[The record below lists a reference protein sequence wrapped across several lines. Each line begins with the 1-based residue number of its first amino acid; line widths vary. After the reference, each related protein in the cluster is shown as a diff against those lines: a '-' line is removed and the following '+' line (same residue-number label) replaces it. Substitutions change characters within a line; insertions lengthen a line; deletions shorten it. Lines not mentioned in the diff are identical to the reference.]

1 MEKLTTVSKIVLLES
16 FLEQGVGLILK
27 LCTWQI
33 TLSTVQEAKAP
44 IFLEASLA
52 SQFKILI
59 QEHSSNYTRLE
70 QGLII
75 LAETRRMM
83 LNESGTSTHKSHSD
97 AGDGTS
103 HNPEQPRF
111 MRIGQWPTKLTSALA
126 TPSTA
131 PETHSAIHRT
141 VTDLQNEEIAMDTIR
156 SSASSDGS
164 TQSENDATRVDQPH
178 GTASNE
184 GLVEI
189 KDSGHSAI
197 RNYYHFEWFRIL
209 VSMIFIIISEV
220 IIYGLS
226 TYSNIVSLWQIF
238 LGMAAMGLVASILY
252 TGLFVIL
259 MEYNVVMENFVQTY
273 ARLQPGLQHIC
284 LRVCAYLYACGVI
297 GGIAYLGYWYLWQL

>member
-1 MEKLTTVSKIVLLES
+1 
-16 FLEQGVGLILK
+16 
-27 LCTWQI
+27 
-33 TLSTVQEAKAP
+33 
-44 IFLEASLA
+44 
-52 SQFKILI
+52 
-59 QEHSSNYTRLE
+59 
-70 QGLII
+70 
-75 LAETRRMM
+75 M
-83 LNESGTSTHKSHSD
+83 LNGSGTSTHRSHSG

-164 TQSENDATRVDQPH
+164 NQSENEATRVDQPH
-178 GTASNE
+178 VTTSNKDS
-184 GLVEI
+184 VEI
-189 KDSGHSAI
+189 KDSGHSTI
-197 RNYYHFEWFRIL
+197 RNYYQFEWFRIL
-209 VSMIFIIISEV
+209 VSMILIIISEV

-226 TYSNIVSLWQIF
+226 TSSNIVLLWQIF
-238 LGMAAMGLVASILY
+238 LGMAAMGLVSSILY

-259 MEYNVVMENFVQTY
+259 MEYNVVMENFVQNY

-297 GGIAYLGYWYLWQL
+297 GGIAYLGFWYLWEPE